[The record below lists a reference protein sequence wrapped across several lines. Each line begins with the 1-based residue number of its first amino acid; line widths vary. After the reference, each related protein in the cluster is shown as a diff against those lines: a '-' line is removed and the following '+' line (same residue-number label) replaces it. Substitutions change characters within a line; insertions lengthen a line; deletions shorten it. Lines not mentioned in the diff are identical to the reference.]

1 MGYYA
6 LNGKVVVPFKD
17 GPFGYILTVVIPSF
31 LDGISIEPPRPSKI
45 CLEIRKKNGYRRR
58 S

>member
-45 CLEIRKKNGYRRR
+45 RP
-58 S
+58 